1 MNWLLLVTT
10 GVMCSCGT
18 YLLMSRHLSRVIIGV
33 GLLGHGVNLFL
44 IMSGTDGGEPAF
56 VGVDPPAMADPMPQ
70 ALVLTAIVISF
81 AVIAFLLAMAF
92 RSWSQTGDDLVEERP
107 LGGDADPVASA
118 ASAATAT
125 GPAGDGGGL

>member
-1 MNWLLLVTT
+1 MNWLLLVTA

-18 YLLMSRHLSRVIIGV
+18 YLLMSRHLSRVVIGV

-56 VGVDPPAMADPMPQ
+56 AGADPAAMADPLPQ

-81 AVIAFLLAMAF
+81 SVIAFLLTMAY
-92 RSWSQTGDDLVEERP
+92 RSWSQTGDDVVEEPTVDGVDER
-107 LGGDADPVASA
+107 VES
-118 ASAATAT
+118 
-125 GPAGDGGGL
+125 GGGR